1 MSIDV
6 LERAEAEQLV
16 ARWRES
22 ADGDNPA
29 GALYTGGAYAEADI
43 VAAAWAETVRCS
55 SCTASLTRLCC

>member
-16 ARWRES
+16 TRWRES

-29 GALYTGGAYAEADI
+29 GALYTGGTHAEADI
-43 VAAAWAETVRCS
+43 VTATWAETARCS
-55 SCTASLTRLCC
+55 SCTASLTVHCC